1 MFFIL
6 SRSVYCFIYFNN
18 RIFFV
23 QNRINYFGCRGNF
36 YLVKK
41 LQNVLVSS
49 IAAKLKSVENSLEN
63 FNGFFLSLK
72 DEEKLKLAIN
82 LNAFFFLNLNANFI
96 LLKSKGFSKYF
107 KFPFLYNV
115 CTVQLIS
122 LSLSPLDNLFSQK
135 SYSNFRPFR
144 SSEDF
149 FSEIKTLLFKRNGDS
164 PFKLLNFKFYINTN
178 LEKNNLIL
186 NKFPLEK
193 RILKSCLSY
202 LQFRGT
208 ENLNAFSNITFY
220 FISFLLSGL
229 L

>member
-6 SRSVYCFIYFNN
+6 SKSVYCFIYFNN
-18 RIFFV
+18 RIYFV
-23 QNRINYFGCRGNF
+23 QNKINYFGCRGNF

-41 LQNVLVSS
+41 FQNVLVSS
-49 IAAKLKSVENSLEN
+49 LSAKLKSVKNFLEN
-63 FNGFFLSLK
+63 YNGFFVSLK

-107 KFPFLYNV
+107 KFPFLYNL
-115 CTVQLIS
+115 CNVQLIS
-122 LSLSPLDNLFSQK
+122 LSLSPLDNLFLHK
-135 SYSNFRPFR
+135 SFSNFRPFR

-149 FSEIKTLLFKRNGDS
+149 FSEIKTLLFKRNGKF
-164 PFKLLNFKFYINTN
+164 PLQLLNFKFSINTT
-178 LEKNNLIL
+178 LKKNNWIL

-193 RILKSCLSY
+193 RILKNCFSY
-202 LQFRGT
+202 LQFQGT
-208 ENLNAFSNITFY
+208 ENLNVFSNITFY